1 MQLVLVIALLVA
13 MGSFVT
19 AAPAVAVG
27 GDDNMCEPFTRSN
40 LGPPPAATTT
50 TTAIDLVD
58 GGRARGG
65 AGDAE
70 APGDDTAV
78 IDDPP
83 TTRPPRNCAPFVY
96 EMEFPLLGAGAY
108 WSGFGAPRDGGRRSH
123 MGVDI
128 AAPQMTPVV
137 AVADGMVSRINIDS
151 GTAGT
156 YIALDHDDDWSSW
169 YLHLNNDHYG
179 TDDGRGIGVRPD
191 LEAGDRVTAGEVIGW
206 VGDSGNAE
214 TTEPHLHFEVHLP
227 SGEPIDPYDSLLAAE
242 ADGAAAFVIDPTQV
256 LTEQTEAG
264 GTIDLV
270 SSRIDTAAPR
280 PGFAGPFVDDDGTAA
295 EAAFNR
301 LAALG
306 ARAWCD
312 EWGVRVCPES
322 EVTGADAEAWI
333 EALVGTSRDPS
344 VAIAYQPTASRPLLE
359 PERDRGMRHQH
370 PLRRSTGQLRRGGS
384 DDHRGDRRY
393 ERVVS
398 GRRCIHP
405 HEDRCRRMWRAPERR
420 PHPDEGGVRRAA
432 AAGDR
437 HRTALEQLWSALLT
451 RTWPRPSAL

>member
-40 LGPPPAATTT
+40 LGPPPAETTT
-50 TTAIDLVD
+50 TTAVDLVD

-65 AGDAE
+65 ARDAE

-344 VAIAYQPTASRPLLE
+344 VAIAYQPTDLDPSLNRSEIVACGINTLCADQPVSYGEVAAMIIGATDGTSVLSPADAASTLTRIGVAGCGGPQSADRTLTRAEFAGLLLQVTGIA
-359 PERDRGMRHQH
+359 PH
-370 PLRRSTGQLRRGGS
+370 SNSCGQLS
-384 DDHRGDRRY
+384 
-393 ERVVS
+393 
-398 GRRCIHP
+398 
-405 HEDRCRRMWRAPERR
+405 
-420 PHPDEGGVRRAA
+420 
-432 AAGDR
+432 
-437 HRTALEQLWSALLT
+437 
-451 RTWPRPSAL
+451 